1 MDVAL
6 PDVYGLELVW
16 LRGPSLHDFAGTLL
30 FMLKREDS
38 LYQGVVWLRKHG
50 SVLHQLGVSDSE
62 EGAYAPMTHSCAGC
76 ITFRNAQDR
85 HAVERDQILWKCIGT
100 LK

>member
-1 MDVAL
+1 MWRCLMCMGWSWSGFV
-6 PDVYGLELVW
+6 V
-16 LRGPSLHDFAGTLL
+16 LL
-30 FMLKREDS
+30 YTILQVHYFFMLKREDS

-50 SVLHQLGVSDSE
+50 SVLHQLRVSDSE